1 MSKLTCVENYIDSD
15 KNYYGSFLIEP
26 LEIGQGI
33 TLGNALRRTILS
45 DLTGYAISGARINN
59 LKHEFAVIE
68 GIREDV
74 LDILLNLKEI
84 IFKKSFCTKKE
95 KKRTE
100 FQGFIQVKGPIIVTA
115 GMFHLP
121 KNTVSILNPNQYIC
135 TLVDNSEFY
144 LEIDIENGKGYKLTE
159 ENRKNKNEKIFHLK
173 DPSTLFIDSVYMPI
187 RKVNY
192 KIKLIHDT
200 YGNIKESLHLE
211 VITNGSISPKRSVY
225 EGLKLL
231 LELFY
236 SLFLTPNFLEISSRL
251 KKKTQ

>member
-1 MSKLTCVENYIDSD
+1 
-15 KNYYGSFLIEP
+15 
-26 LEIGQGI
+26 
-33 TLGNALRRTILS
+33 
-45 DLTGYAISGARINN
+45 
-59 LKHEFAVIE
+59 
-68 GIREDV
+68 
-74 LDILLNLKEI
+74 
-84 IFKKSFCTKKE
+84 
-95 KKRTE
+95 
-100 FQGFIQVKGPIIVTA
+100 
-115 GMFHLP
+115 
-121 KNTVSILNPNQYIC
+121 
-135 TLVDNSEFY
+135 
-144 LEIDIENGKGYKLTE
+144 
-159 ENRKNKNEKIFHLK
+159 
-173 DPSTLFIDSVYMPI
+173 MPI